1 MGRSRKELLKRQEM
15 KKQNIK
21 TNELER
27 NIVTPENGSAV
38 TNTGEFIRQKVKEF
52 NEEYTDVMKELAK

>member
-1 MGRSRKELLKRQEM
+1 M

-21 TNELER
+21 TNKLER
-27 NIVTPENGSAV
+27 NFVTPENGSAV
-38 TNTGEFIRQKVKEF
+38 TNTDEFIRQKVKEF